1 MSTDNK
7 TSETVI
13 TVLNTTK
20 PITLGYLNSENII
33 NAKNSNNDI
42 DTNNMIVDPN
52 NTNTK
57 YSYQF
62 RNKRLYRTLSIPNK
76 ILFLANF

>member
-1 MSTDNK
+1 MSTDII

-20 PITLGYLNSENII
+20 PITLEYLNSENII

-62 RNKRLYRTLSIPNK
+62 RNKGLYQTLLIPNK
-76 ILFLANF
+76 ILSLANF

>member
-33 NAKNSNNDI
+33 SAKNSNNDI
-42 DTNNMIVDPN
+42 DMTIKKIKEKKGSDR
-52 NTNTK
+52 K
-57 YSYQF
+57 
-62 RNKRLYRTLSIPNK
+62 NKGKEL
-76 ILFLANF
+76 